1 MSPDDF
7 SFLSEFL
14 RRRSGLL
21 LTSQKTPLIAGQLT
35 PVARR
40 FGFRDVSSLIGELR
54 HAREALASAVTE
66 AMTIND
72 SVFFRDKAIFD
83 YLRSATLPRLLESR
97 SGEKRLRVWCSAC
110 AAGQEAYSVAMLLD
124 ELTLVRKGWAIDLI
138 ATDLSSELIP
148 RSAERP

>member
-83 YLRSATLPRLLESR
+83 HLRTATLPRLLESR
-97 SGEKRLRVWCSAC
+97 SGERRLRIWCSAC
-110 AAGQEAYSVAMLLD
+110 AAGQEAYSLAMLRA
-124 ELTLVRKGWAIDLI
+124 ELTPPRYGWATHRMGNDC
-138 ATDLSSELIP
+138 DCHP
-148 RSAERP
+148 